1 MQSNLWIAAGGLL
14 GVAVLSGVAEHRR
27 RKRIDMDKVGWVPWP
42 LIQFLSLMGA
52 VLAAGLAIHA
62 FG

>member
-14 GVAVLSGVAEHRR
+14 GVVVLSGVAEHRR
-27 RKRIDMDKVGWVPWP
+27 RRRVDMDKVGWVPWP
-42 LIQFLSLMGA
+42 LIQFLALMGA
-52 VLAAGLAIHA
+52 VLTVGLAVHA